1 MPKRFADKKR
11 APKQQ
16 ATRFESLVFVDDLE
30 VWVIRKNIKNANL
43 RIKNQSARIE
53 FSCPIYFPQ
62 EEIIKFIRQKRPWI
76 DKSIARIKTSPS
88 YLAESATTEEKKLWR
103 DLVSSLTPGLIAK
116 WEPII
121 GVKAGPLAFRNM
133 KSRWGSCQPATGRI
147 CINTRLA
154 LYPPD
159 CLEYVVVHELC
170 HLIERGHGPKFKALL
185 DKHLPNWRDSKAK
198 LK

>member
-1 MPKRFADKKR
+1 MPKYPIKR
-11 APKQQ
+11 RHIPKEQS
-16 ATRFESLVFVDDLE
+16 TRIESLIFIDDLE
-30 VWVIRKNIKNANL
+30 VWVIRKNIKSANL
-43 RIKNQSARIE
+43 RIKSQNARIE
-53 FSCPIYFPQ
+53 FSCPIYYP
-62 EEIIKFIRQKRPWI
+62 ESEIIQFIRKKRAWI
-76 DKSIARIKTSPS
+76 DKSITHIKATPS
-88 YLAESATTEEKKLWR
+88 YLAESATDEEKKLWR
-103 DLVSSLTPGLIAK
+103 DLVSSLVPSLIAK

-121 GVKAGPLAFRNM
+121 GVKAGALAFRNM
-133 KSRWGSCQPATGRI
+133 TSRWGSCQPATGRI

-185 DKHLPNWRDSKAK
+185 DKHLPNWRESKAK